1 MRRRNDCAGQSG
13 MGEQKK
19 VCGSRGLLY
28 ERNFG
33 HRVRI
38 RSSAEPKR
46 QHAPTAL
53 LASRQP
59 RVYGPSDWLIPRFNA
74 ATLLKRDLLTRS
86 SPGLAILRPLTEQFP
101 EANSPTPSELHG
113 QPAPWGAIYHIRCMF
128 ALG

>member
-1 MRRRNDCAGQSG
+1 

-19 VCGSRGLLY
+19 RCGSRGLLY

-33 HRVRI
+33 HRV

-59 RVYGPSDWLIPRFNA
+59 RVYGPSDWLIPRYNT
-74 ATLLKRDLLTRS
+74 ATLLKRDL
-86 SPGLAILRPLTEQFP
+86 
-101 EANSPTPSELHG
+101 
-113 QPAPWGAIYHIRCMF
+113 
-128 ALG
+128 